1 MDLLFDKLDA
11 LLLRFESWLNWFTI
25 LWTAL
30 AVGIIVLSNLMNR
43 FGWPQIAPV
52 LPFDVRDNFK
62 VALLLAPSGVVA
74 VLYLIRGSALKAKKA
89 NKP

>member
-1 MDLLFDKLDA
+1 MIFDKLDA
-11 LLLRFESWLNWFTI
+11 LLLRFESWLNLFTI

-43 FGWPQIAPV
+43 FGWHPMGSV
-52 LPFDVRDNFK
+52 LPFDIRDNFK

-74 VLYLIRGSALKAKKA
+74 VLYLIRGSSLKAKKA